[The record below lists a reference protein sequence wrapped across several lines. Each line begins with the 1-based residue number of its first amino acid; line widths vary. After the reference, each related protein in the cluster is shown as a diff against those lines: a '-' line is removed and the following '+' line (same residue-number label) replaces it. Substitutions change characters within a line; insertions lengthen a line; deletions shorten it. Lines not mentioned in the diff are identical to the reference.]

1 MSSHDFGSL
10 HVVDI
15 ILGEF
20 CTLND
25 LCRTAVAGRCLR
37 SLMQGC
43 QGSTYEA
50 WPQVASSGLKL
61 LRPVHIATARA
72 MKQSQRKQS
81 TLICAPLTF
90 DLFVMW
96 TSLTTLGPKR
106 STYSCVGFKLASSLS
121 QVALAHVVQT
131 DLMLAMEAVME
142 AILDASVIS
151 SSTPTSLYLSTCI
164 VTS

>member
-10 HVVDI
+10 LGVHV

-20 CTLND
+20 CTLSD

-106 STYSCVGFKLASSLS
+106 STYSCVGFKLASKCVSSCLCS
-121 QVALAHVVQT
+121 CGPKRRQEQMEQPQHQQICTCTRV
-131 DLMLAMEAVME
+131 LMG
-142 AILDASVIS
+142 
-151 SSTPTSLYLSTCI
+151 T
-164 VTS
+164 